1 MKHQLF
7 KVEGLTRYS
16 AGISFVLHL
25 LFLWS
30 VGYLFMPRHLP
41 PAPKPVKIKF
51 IVPKPPPPPEI
62 KKEEVKKEEVKKEE
76 IKKMVK
82 VEPKTLP
89 QPVVKKIEE
98 VPAQNPA
105 LKPVEPQAISKPAI
119 PRAEVVPVQSPAPI
133 TYAPQPVTATARQ
146 PLSAMT
152 IARVTVPD
160 NLPTAKSFPVSET
173 AFSPRGENKGAVSA
187 VQSSAHRVDTP
198 ALAPRST
205 QTSFPG
211 AGRGS
216 EKMAMVA
223 SQIKKV
229 SLPAETLRTAPEIAE
244 TKPSPD
250 PQILKGYLGT
260 IQSKIERAK
269 EYPDIARRA
278 GSQGRVK
285 IQFTILKDGRIENPI
300 LLDKTPHRVLNDEAI
315 AAVNRAAPFER
326 LPDEIGKDSL
336 NVILPFSF
344 LLN

>member
-1 MKHQLF
+1 MSSKLF
-7 KVEGLTRYS
+7 KTEGLTRYS
-16 AGISFVLHL
+16 AGISFVLHI

-30 VGYLFMPRHLP
+30 AGYLFMPKHLP

-51 IVPKPPPPPEI
+51 VVPKPPPPPEI
-62 KKEEVKKEEVKKEE
+62 KKEEVKKEEVKK
-76 IKKMVK
+76 IVK

-89 QPVVKKIEE
+89 KPVVKKIEE
-98 VPAQNPA
+98 VPVQNPA
-105 LKPVEPQAISKPAI
+105 LKPVAPQAMAKPVI
-119 PRAEVVPVQSPAPI
+119 PRAEVVPVQSPVPI

-146 PLSAMT
+146 AIST
-152 IARVTVPD
+152 ITTARATVPD

-173 AFSPRGENKGAVSA
+173 AFPQRDGSKGAVTA

-198 ALAPRST
+198 ALAPRPMQS
-205 QTSFPG
+205 SFSG

-216 EKMAMVA
+216 EKTAMVA
-223 SQIKKV
+223 SQIQKT
-229 SLPAETLRTAPEIAE
+229 SLPAETFRTAPEIIE
-244 TKPSPD
+244 IKPSAD

-285 IQFTILKDGRIENPI
+285 VQFTILKDGRIENPI

-315 AAVNRAAPFER
+315 AAVNRAAPFDR